1 MYFLQVGSLADILL
15 KKPLYKDQMDTL
27 LQQYVFPE
35 FGSAHGHM
43 RARACWVL
51 HYFSEIKF
59 KQEQILAEATMLT
72 VNALLTD
79 TELPVKVEAAIA
91 LQMLLTNQERCQK
104 YLESQVITIAF
115 SFRHT
120 SFSFDISGDLFLYAS
135 FTF

>member
-1 MYFLQVGSLADILL
+1 
-15 KKPLYKDQMDTL
+15 MDTL

-115 SFRHT
+115 PLDTHHSALISQETYFFMPPSLFNYLDDKTT
-120 SFSFDISGDLFLYAS
+120 SMMSSVADNK
-135 FTF
+135 